1 MNMMISYQELVRTFP
16 KMNNVTHTLKGH
28 SMNDIPFVTF
38 TSDPIEGEVSQALS
52 LYKIALIKTNYR
64 NFWHRLLCK
73 LRDKEALENECI
85 LVKQEIRCRDVI
97 NQSDAHREMLKIL
110 ISQQPSDIRQRDQF
124 SRLLEP
130 SSTNALYREH
140 SDDK

>member
-1 MNMMISYQELVRTFP
+1 
-16 KMNNVTHTLKGH
+16 
-28 SMNDIPFVTF
+28 MNDIPFVTF
-38 TSDPIEGEVSQALS
+38 TSDPIEGEASQALS

-97 NQSDAHREMLKIL
+97 NQSDAHREMLKTL

-124 SRLLEP
+124 SRLLEH

>member
-1 MNMMISYQELVRTFP
+1 
-16 KMNNVTHTLKGH
+16 
-28 SMNDIPFVTF
+28 MNDIPFVTF
-38 TSDPIEGEVSQALS
+38 TSDPIEGEVSQALA

-73 LRDKEALENECI
+73 LRDKESLENERI

-97 NQSDAHREMLKIL
+97 NQSDAHREMLKTL

-124 SRLLEP
+124 SRLLEH
-130 SSTNALYREH
+130 SSSNTLYRGR